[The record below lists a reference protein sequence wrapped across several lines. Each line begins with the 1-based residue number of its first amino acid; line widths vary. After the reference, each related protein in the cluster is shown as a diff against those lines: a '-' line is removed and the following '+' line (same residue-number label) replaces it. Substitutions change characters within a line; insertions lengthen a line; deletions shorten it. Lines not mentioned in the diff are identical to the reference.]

1 MKIKWYE
8 RISILIAGLSM
19 LIIAVGLSFCYLNI
33 FKTELLELW
42 VYSKLYLNNIFIVIA
57 LQLFF
62 LLIFW
67 LSIRVVFRTST
78 DKGFIVYSA
87 ENGDIKISLK
97 ALANITRKCAEKHP
111 SLIVNKIKIKRHKL
125 KVAIDLNVTLKSEE
139 VIPDIVGALQK
150 EIKEHIQDSTGVH
163 VQKVR
168 VSVETLGKSTV
179 KGSKVSNIDHVS
191 DKEVLN
197 NLEEEIVE
205 VSPVVDTL
213 VKNEDSVLENELEP
227 SIEEK
232 ESPDE
237 ISEFNYSSSENS
249 FNSDL
254 ETEEDKEEKTHE

>member
-1 MKIKWYE
+1 M
-8 RISILIAGLSM
+8 
-19 LIIAVGLSFCYLNI
+19 
-33 FKTELLELW
+33 
-42 VYSKLYLNNIFIVIA
+42 
-57 LQLFF
+57 
-62 LLIFW
+62 
-67 LSIRVVFRTST
+67 
-78 DKGFIVYSA
+78 
-87 ENGDIKISLK
+87 
-97 ALANITRKCAEKHP
+97 
-111 SLIVNKIKIKRHKL
+111 
-125 KVAIDLNVTLKSEE
+125 
-139 VIPDIVGALQK
+139 
-150 EIKEHIQDSTGVH
+150 
-163 VQKVR
+163 QKVR

-237 ISEFNYSSSENS
+237 ISEFNYSSSQNS

-254 ETEEDKEEKTHE
+254 ETEEAKEEKTHE